1 MNTSKSKVKVQKL
14 KSGDHLS
21 TKRSN
26 GRVSTKHLNDDIPV
40 KRRDSSLALADSGK
54 KRNPAVAEIER
65 EREKKLKKKKGS
77 TALMIPKLKKD
88 NLPARLEKPAT
99 KTISKLTPGKMKSIL
114 GDSAEEINQLL
125 ESDSHESAQSLLLK
139 RLAQATLDMLPYAEH
154 AIRKTKGAR
163 GVYQYNSL
171 ITSIREL
178 VIDMQSTRDKGALGD
193 AMVEKIIRPVFLD
206 IGMLLV
212 QEDRLVET
220 TIRSVTTAEAAKHIQ
235 QARQES
241 LVRISQAI
249 QSKFA
254 DVKRDAISFLQQ

>member
-1 MNTSKSKVKVQKL
+1 M
-14 KSGDHLS
+14 
-21 TKRSN
+21 
-26 GRVSTKHLNDDIPV
+26 
-40 KRRDSSLALADSGK
+40 ALADSGK
-54 KRNPAVAEIER
+54 KRNPAVVEVER
-65 EREKKLKKKKGS
+65 EREKKSKKKS
-77 TALMIPKLKKD
+77 TALAIPKLKKD
-88 NLPARLEKPAT
+88 NLPARLERPAT
-99 KTISKLTPGKMKSIL
+99 KTISKLNPKKMKSIL

-125 ESDSHESAQSLLLK
+125 ESDANESAQALLLK

-212 QEDRLVET
+212 QEDALVET
-220 TIRSVTTAEAAKHIQ
+220 TIRSVASTEAAKHIAE
-235 QARQES
+235 ARKES

-249 QSKFA
+249 QAKYA